1 MLFRPHTYNT
11 IVEDEIGHSMA
22 DMQSSRVELANSP
35 SPDTNANGGSD
46 DVQSSGRLEWLQV
59 FERSTVGVGG
69 GFIDLGHGFDG
80 DKTVPLPNGQSAES
94 DGSFFANNLQE
105 LNIDINAF
113 DYALFYDKTASFQHM
128 MEGFEFPEL
137 LNALAFEAT
146 PAAPESPR

>member
-1 MLFRPHTYNT
+1 
-11 IVEDEIGHSMA
+11 MA
-22 DMQSSRVELANSP
+22 DMQSSGVELATYP
-35 SPDTNANGGSD
+35 SPDTNVNGGSG

-69 GFIDLGHGFDG
+69 GFIDPGLGIDG

-105 LNIDINAF
+105 LNIDINAL
-113 DYALFYDKTASFQHM
+113 DDDLFYDKTASFQHM
-128 MEGFEFPEL
+128 MESFEFPEL
-137 LNALAFEAT
+137 LDAVAFETT